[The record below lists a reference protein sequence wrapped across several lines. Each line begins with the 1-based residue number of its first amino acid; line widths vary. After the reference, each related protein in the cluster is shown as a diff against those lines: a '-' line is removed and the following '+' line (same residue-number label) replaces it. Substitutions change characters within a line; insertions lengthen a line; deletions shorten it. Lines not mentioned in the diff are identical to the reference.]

1 MMMYRDSFSK
11 LLVLLAC
18 LLFSINASAAG
29 LATDERLG
37 NYPKTE
43 AGDSI
48 GDVNGDSIVSIKDVT
63 LLIDLLLNDGEM
75 TDQADVNGDGLVSIK
90 DVTFLIDMLLTGTQ
104 SEDPEIPT
112 YADAPSILVL
122 GNSFTS
128 DSWAYVPYLLK
139 EYGIN
144 IKVGLYYRN
153 AGSLSGLKNEFVNG
167 PTGITNSSYGFY
179 YFDTSTQTGWE
190 ERIDMPTAQQCV
202 QYYDGMEND
211 TVPDSTKMG

>member
-90 DVTFLIDMLLTGTQ
+90 DVTFLIDILLTET
-104 SEDPEIPT
+104 
-112 YADAPSILVL
+112 PS
-122 GNSFTS
+122 
-128 DSWAYVPYLLK
+128 
-139 EYGIN
+139 
-144 IKVGLYYRN
+144 
-153 AGSLSGLKNEFVNG
+153 
-167 PTGITNSSYGFY
+167 
-179 YFDTSTQTGWE
+179 
-190 ERIDMPTAQQCV
+190 
-202 QYYDGMEND
+202 
-211 TVPDSTKMG
+211 